1 MKKKIISII
10 MTGISASLFTQCY
23 YDNEQVLYGEQK
35 CSSDVSTYSGKVSS
49 IIQSNCITC
58 HSASVQSGGVT
69 LETYQQI
76 KTLADNG
83 TLAGVITHSSGFFPM
98 PKNAPQLSK
107 CNIDAILQWIEAGS
121 PNN

>member
-1 MKKKIISII
+1 MKKNIIAII

-23 YDNEQVLYGEQK
+23 YDNEEVLYGEQQ
-35 CSSDVSTYSGKVSS
+35 CSPDPPTFSGKISG
-49 IIQSNCITC
+49 IIQSNCIVC
-58 HSASVQSGGVT
+58 HSASLQSGGVT

-83 TLAGVITHSSGFFPM
+83 TLAGVITHSSGFSPM

-107 CNIDAILQWIEAGS
+107 CNIDAIIQWIEAGA